1 VDEQPF
7 WTLEAYRE
15 HVSLVLTD
23 LRDFMQRVLDERDRQ
38 YDARFRAAEIAVT
51 AALAAQKD
59 SVVNAFLASEKAIIK
74 AEEAQRE
81 YNVRSNE
88 FRGQLDDQAKMLMPR
103 LEASALIHS
112 MEDKLYAST
121 LANDRE
127 RTLLIDRLAVERTQL
142 MERIGILERGSA
154 NLQGR
159 MWAVTALAWVVALA
173 VSIAL
178 RFIH

>member
-23 LRDFMQRVLDERDRQ
+23 MRDFMQRVLDERDRQ
-38 YDARFRAAEIAVT
+38 YDARFRAAEIAVM
-51 AALAAQKD
+51 AAFAAQKD
-59 SVVNAFLASEKAIIK
+59 SVANAFLASEKAIIK

-103 LEASALIHS
+103 SEVTALIRS
-112 MEDKLYAST
+112 IEDKLYAT
-121 LANDRE
+121 TQANDRE
-127 RTLLIDRLAVERTQL
+127 RTLLLD
-142 MERIGILERGSA
+142 RIGGLEKTSA

-159 MWAVTALAWVVALA
+159 MWAITAIAWFIALG

-178 RFIH
+178 KFIH